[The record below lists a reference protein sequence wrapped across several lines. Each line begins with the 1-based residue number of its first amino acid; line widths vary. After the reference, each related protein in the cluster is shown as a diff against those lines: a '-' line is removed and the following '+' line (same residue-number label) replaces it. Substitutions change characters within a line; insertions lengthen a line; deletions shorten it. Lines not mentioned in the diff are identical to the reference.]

1 MYLRISPTRRVKRF
15 GIEGKHAPCYIDLFP
30 ILARLGAM
38 AYQLELPPSLAGV
51 HNVFYVSQLK
61 KCLMPPTD
69 VVVDDVAPL
78 KADVSYPEDPVKL
91 LGQQA
96 RVMRRQMI

>member
-1 MYLRISPTRRVKRF
+1 VKRF

-38 AYQLELPPSLAGV
+38 AYRLELPPSLVGV
-51 HNVFYVSQLK
+51 HNVFHVSQLK
-61 KCLMPPTD
+61 KCLMPSAD

-78 KADVSYPEDPVKL
+78 EADVSYPEHPVKL
-91 LGQQA
+91 LGQQD
-96 RVMRRQMI
+96 RVMRRWKI

>member
-1 MYLRISPTRRVKRF
+1 
-15 GIEGKHAPCYIDLFP
+15 
-30 ILARLGAM
+30 M

-96 RVMRRQMI
+96 WVMRRRMIWFYKVKWSHHSEKDATWEIEDFLHSNYPDFLPL